1 MNFMGNPVTQWQV
14 ITREPEKHSAFYAT
28 VFGWKVNADN
38 PLGYRMVDP
47 DSAKGIPGGFWPA
60 PPEAQAFVQLF
71 IEVSNMEE
79 IVRRVTDNGG
89 SILIPPQTLPAGE
102 QMAILRDPL
111 GISFGLVV
119 PIKK

>member
-1 MNFMGNPVTQWQV
+1 MGNPVTQWQV
-14 ITREPEKHSAFYAT
+14 ITRDPKKHSEFYAT
-28 VFGWKVNADN
+28 VFDWKVNADN

-71 IEVSNMEE
+71 IEVSDIQET
-79 IVRRVTDNGG
+79 IGLVTANGG
-89 SILIPPQTLPAGE
+89 TVLIPPQTLPQGE
-102 QMAILRDPL
+102 QMAIMRDPM

-119 PIKK
+119 PVNK

>member
-1 MNFMGNPVTQWQV
+1 MGNPVTQWQV
-14 ITREPEKHSAFYAT
+14 ITREPEKHSVFYAT

-47 DSAKGIPGGFWPA
+47 DAAKGIPGGFWPA

-71 IEVSNMEE
+71 IEVTDIAET
-79 IVRRVTDNGG
+79 VRLVTDNGG
-89 SILIPPQTLPAGE
+89 TVLIPPQTLPEGE
-102 QMAILRDPL
+102 QMAILRDPM

-119 PIKK
+119 PAKK